1 MLLPVWAK
9 WGGDRV
15 EGRKAITLVGFYRNG
30 SQFLLQLPRWCS
42 GKESTC
48 QCRRCGFDPWVG
60 KIPWRRKW
68 QPTPVFLPGESHG
81 QRSLGGYNP
90 QGLKELDTTEQAACM
105 CYILC
110 IVSIASNMQNS
121 LWICTDKNDLKFV
134 YSEIIRATF
143 SVPKGTWG
151 TFPQFQQ
158 TVRFFPKPWVDFSL
172 LTNIWGLFATTTGKI
187 GVQIEDTLY

>member
-60 KIPWRRKW
+60 KIPWRRGRS
-68 QPTPVFLPGESHG
+68 PTPVFLPGESHG
-81 QRSLGGYNP
+81 QRSLGGYSP
-90 QGLKELDTTEQAACM
+90 WDYKESDMTEQLHSPTPYKLTARSNQNCIAVCRSTQNQQD
-105 CYILC
+105 IHLC
-110 IVSIASNMQNS
+110 SCFSIVTALN
-121 LWICTDKNDLKFV
+121 
-134 YSEIIRATF
+134 EIEAMHWAPVF
-143 SVPKGTWG
+143 
-151 TFPQFQQ
+151 Q
-158 TVRFFPKPWVDFSL
+158 TVFSRDY
-172 LTNIWGLFATTTGKI
+172 GKVHLHFKKKGPI
-187 GVQIEDTLY
+187 QSVSRNN